1 MLECIDIA
9 GTYRIMTSKTMKTL
23 GVQVSWGPNVR
34 GPSVPGV
41 QMSPRATLGPQGHLD
56 PGHLDPKTL
65 GLLDFW
71 FLRS

>member
-9 GTYRIMTSKTMKTL
+9 ETYRIMTSKTMKTL
-23 GVQVSWGPNVR
+23 EVSW

-41 QMSPRATLGPQGHLD
+41 QMSPRATLGPQGNLD

-65 GLLDFW
+65 GPLDFSW
-71 FLRS
+71 CLRA

>member
-9 GTYRIMTSKTMKTL
+9 ETYRIMTSKTMKTL
-23 GVQVSWGPNVR
+23 EVQVSW

-65 GLLDFW
+65 ELLYFW